1 MDGLQRLRGDVVAGC
16 PERVAAGLAFAVGNL
31 AQLFLIQVYKAQIL
45 HDSLP
50 LVVNGVEAGSSV
62 SPSP

>member
-1 MDGLQRLRGDVVAGC
+1 MWWPLVR
-16 PERVAAGLAFAVGNL
+16 ERVAAGLAFAVGNL
-31 AQLFLIQVYKAQIL
+31 AQPFLVQVYKAQVL

-50 LVVNGVEAGSSV
+50 LVVKAVGAGSSV